1 MKVHDL
7 IEQKGSAVASI
18 PRNAGMEQAIST
30 LGSKNIGALVVVE
43 ADGSVCGI
51 LSERDIVR
59 HISISGQAIM
69 GGLVEGFMTRNVVT
83 CTKEDS
89 LDDIMG
95 VMTNKRIRH
104 LPVIDDGK
112 LSGII
117 SIGDVVKRKIEL
129 AEREA
134 EDLRQYITAG

>member
-1 MKVHDL
+1 MKVRDL
-7 IEQKGSAVASI
+7 IEQKGSDVASI
-18 PRNAGMEQAIST
+18 PRNVGMEQAIST

-59 HISISGQAIM
+59 HISISGQAILS
-69 GGLVEGFMTRNVVT
+69 GLVEGFMTRNVVT
-83 CTKEDS
+83 CGVEDT
-89 LDDIMG
+89 LDDIMTT
-95 VMTNKRIRH
+95 MTNKRIRH
-104 LPVIDDGK
+104 LPVIEGGK

-129 AEREA
+129 AEQEA
-134 EDLRQYITAG
+134 SDLRQYITT